1 MKNDIE
7 VINLTDDILSNL
19 KTENFIAITIAE
31 GGAMG
36 DPGAIE
42 IVDKELK
49 LYRTHFG
56 EIDDKLLRERIPFLN
71 TLQIGFGNIDGLDKD
86 WAGLYTGY
94 GNYLFV
100 KSKYEKPI
108 LKYIDNNYSNTKLPK
123 VVELY
128 SHWYEALTKII
139 GKKNG

>member
-1 MKNDIE
+1 MKKDTITIE
-7 VINLTDDILSNL
+7 LTDELFKSL
-19 KTENFIAITIAE
+19 KTKDFIAITMAE

-42 IVDKELK
+42 IVDKNLK
-49 LYRTHFG
+49 LYHTHFG
-56 EIDDKLLRERIPFLN
+56 EIDDKLLREKIPFLN
-71 TLQIGFGNIDGLDKD
+71 TLRIGFGDIDGLDKN

-100 KSKYEKPI
+100 KPKYEKPI
-108 LKYIDNNYSNTKLPK
+108 LKYINDNYGDTEMPTI
-123 VVELY
+123 VELY
-128 SHWYEALTKII
+128 SHWYDALTEII